1 MMPTDADRI
10 RRLERALWVLGLG
23 LLVTVGIAVLAVYR
37 ASQPAAPPPTEISL
51 DGLTLS
57 KWGMNVEHEVAPKRH
72 SGARLEATDAA
83 SYLSL
88 GIGRLGMTIAL
99 DAKSNTV
106 RFETRGNVESTIE
119 ANTDTGEWTLVRTL
133 HDAKYDVI
141 KEDRLPLVSALK
153 P

>member
-1 MMPTDADRI
+1 MMQSDSARI

-23 LLVTVGIAVLAVYR
+23 LLVAVGVAVLALYKTR
-37 ASQPAAPPPTEISL
+37 QAPAAPPTEISL

-72 SGARLEATDAA
+72 SGAKLEATEAA

-88 GIGRLGMTIAL
+88 GIGKVGMTIAL
-99 DAKSNTV
+99 DAKSNTL
-106 RFETRGNVESTIE
+106 RFETRGAVESTIE

-133 HDAKYDVI
+133 HDAGYAVTKQ
-141 KEDRLPLVSALK
+141 ERTPLVGPLQ